1 MRFDIRLFA
10 NVKEIAG
17 RDKLELDVPD
27 DATVADVLHA
37 LKEAYPE
44 LHDALEHV
52 MVAVNLELAHPS
64 RRVLAT
70 DEIALIPPVGGGE
83 GEHPYARLTREPLD
97 VKEAEA
103 LLSDARHG
111 GCVLFLGTVRA
122 WTGHRQTERIE
133 YEAYEAMVRVQLEQ
147 LVTEIEQEFAGV
159 KALVWHRIGT
169 LYPEDVAVICG
180 AAHPHRKAA
189 FEACQAL
196 IDRLKA
202 RVAIWKKEFFADGSA
217 EWRPNP

>member
-1 MRFDIRLFA
+1 MRVDIRLFA
-10 NVKEIAG
+10 NVKELAG

-27 DATVADVLHA
+27 DATVADVLEVLHA
-37 LKEAYPE
+37 THPE
-44 LHDALEHV
+44 LHDALKHV
-52 MVAVNLELAHPS
+52 MVAVNLELADPS
-64 RRVLAT
+64 RPLQSS

-83 GEHPYARLTREPLD
+83 GDHPYAQLRREPLD

-122 WTGHRQTERIE
+122 WTGHRQTDRIE

-147 LVTEIEQEFAGV
+147 LVEEVEAEFPDV

-189 FEACQAL
+189 FEACEAL

-202 RVAIWKKEFFADGSA
+202 RIAIWKKEFFADGKA